1 MSRTKKNANIA
12 EQIKNVEVQI
22 EKAEKE
28 LKDLKK
34 QKAELLD
41 QKKRQDLESLYQ
53 MISESG
59 KTIEEVKEML
69 K

>member
-1 MSRTKKNANIA
+1 MARTKKNANIT
-12 EQIKNVEVQI
+12 EQIKNVGVQI